1 MVRVSGFE
9 PETSTMSMWRSNQLS
24 YTRVGFERRNHS
36 GDPALRQ
43 PVVGVFVRM
52 VSLMQILNSSPS
64 SLFPMDAKPL
74 KRRTIRRRSAPLVMD
89 DSLSATPDQQMSAVC
104 GHSAC
109 GVSCNVHY
117 AGPTTSIA
125 DHHTGHAARGV
136 NHVWAAAIVSGL
148 AVVLTGAI
156 AYSSVEASS
165 VSSTAGTAIV
175 VQSEVDRLV
184 ERLNTLEVQLRD
196 VKTAC
201 AAGGDNQL
209 PATPQAINGR

>member
-1 MVRVSGFE
+1 MDDVR
-9 PETSTMSMWRSNQLS
+9 
-24 YTRVGFERRNHS
+24 
-36 GDPALRQ
+36 
-43 PVVGVFVRM
+43 
-52 VSLMQILNSSPS
+52 
-64 SLFPMDAKPL
+64 PL
-74 KRRTIRRRSAPLVMD
+74 KRRTVRRRSAPVAMD
-89 DSLSATPDQQMSAVC
+89 ESLSATPEQEMAAVC

-109 GVSCNVHY
+109 GASCNVHY
-117 AGPTTSIA
+117 AGPTTSIG
-125 DHHTGHAARGV
+125 DHHAYHAARGT

-165 VSSTAGTAIV
+165 VSTASTSAVV

-201 AAGGDNQL
+201 AAGGQNQL
-209 PATPQAINGR
+209 PTRPQAVNPVR

>member
-1 MVRVSGFE
+1 MAA
-9 PETSTMSMWRSNQLS
+9 T
-24 YTRVGFERRNHS
+24 
-36 GDPALRQ
+36 
-43 PVVGVFVRM
+43 PV
-52 VSLMQILNSSPS
+52 
-64 SLFPMDAKPL
+64 

-89 DSLSATPDQQMSAVC
+89 ESLSATPEQQMDAAC

-109 GVSCNVHY
+109 GASCNVHY
-117 AGPTTSIA
+117 AGPTTSIG
-125 DHHTGHAARGV
+125 DHHAYHAARGT

-165 VSSTAGTAIV
+165 VSMIAGASNVAQI
-175 VQSEVDRLV
+175 QVDQLV

-201 AAGGDNQL
+201 AVGGQNQL
-209 PATPQAINGR
+209 PAVPPTIKAKK